1 MGSPSD
7 QRNDTGD
14 DSRPSRSSSSGDA
27 LPRPGQR
34 IRWRAEVVSLMPALR
49 GFALSL
55 TRDTSDADDL
65 VQETLLKGWS
75 HRTQFQQDT
84 NLRAWLFTIM
94 RNTFYSAVMSDKRHR
109 DILARNPAIEVMSE
123 PEQEWAIASAD
134 IHLAFQELPEQ
145 HQTALRMIATD
156 GMSYEE
162 ASEATGCA
170 VGTVKSRV
178 NRARTRLLEV
188 LKH

>member
-1 MGSPSD
+1 MGSTTEK
-7 QRNDTGD
+7 QAETT
-14 DSRPSRSSSSGDA
+14 
-27 LPRPGQR
+27 PRPGHR
-34 IRWRAEVVSLMPALR
+34 MRWRAEVVSLMPALR

-55 TRDTSDADDL
+55 TRDSADADDL
-65 VQETLLKGWS
+65 VQETLLKAWS
-75 HRTQFQQDT
+75 HRSQFQADT
-84 NLRAWLFTIM
+84 NLRAWLFTIL
-94 RNTFYSAVMSDKRHR
+94 RNTFYSAVSSDRRHR
-109 DILARNPAIEVMSE
+109 EILARNPAIEVMAE
-123 PEQEWAIASAD
+123 PEQEWAIAGAD

-188 LKH
+188 LRH